1 MSMEFTDDLDMDDT
15 FTNSVEFCVSLLG
28 GELTFVMRSE
38 QADNVILID
47 GIGNEYSI
55 PVNAFTRAA
64 MAIQSFADGNRW

>member
-15 FTNSVEFCVSLLG
+15 NSNNVEFCVALLD
-28 GELTFVMRSE
+28 GELVFTMSSE
-38 QADNVILID
+38 DANTVLLVDAD
-47 GIGNEYSI
+47 GNEYSI